1 MAPEIFI
8 EEILGSLDLVSL
20 KVGDDFRFGANRAGD
35 FKFLKNWGDSNNISI
50 SNTPTFLHKEERV
63 SSTRIRDS
71 LLENNFLLASELLG
85 RPYTFSGKVVG
96 GQKLGRTIGV
106 PTANLWIPKQ
116 KLPISGVY
124 AVQCLLDEESHMGIA
139 NMGVRPTVNGTKP
152 VLEVHLFDFNKDI
165 YSKRLKVEFKHK
177 IRNEKKF
184 KDLNLLKSQIQK
196 DISIAKGLLK

>member
-1 MAPEIFI
+1 M
-8 EEILGSLDLVSL
+8 
-20 KVGDDFRFGANRAGD
+20 
-35 FKFLKNWGDSNNISI
+35 
-50 SNTPTFLHKEERV
+50 

-152 VLEVHLFDFNKDI
+152 VLEVHLFDFDKDI